1 MFKSSTKTP
10 TLADE
15 CDSGHFN
22 PKEDPAEKEK
32 LRLEMVA
39 REKAR
44 KAKAKAAV
52 EEYDASRKK

>member
-1 MFKSSTKTP
+1 M
-10 TLADE
+10 
-15 CDSGHFN
+15 CSGHFN

-32 LRLEMVA
+32 LRLEMIA

-52 EEYDASRKK
+52 EEYENSRKK